1 MVRHHAEP
9 NINILSTRNL
19 LFDSD
24 VRQWS
29 HPLMIPLHSL
39 FAKSNNRKRD
49 QFECDVF
56 GFVFVLILFAHRN
69 GIIWRGGI
77 RLKLDVQGQGGGRI
91 LDIDGHGVGGLER
104 WTIFVD
110 AMCVLS
116 LTAIVLKVLFESIG
130 HVRQF
135 SLIFAGWDHAITWLS
150 CHVCIYELKSY
161 WINLKFLNENEIF
174 EWNYRNWQNNTK
186 LKENLN
192 YRMN

>member
-1 MVRHHAEP
+1 MWRVWFCFCFAFVCSQERYHLE
-9 NINILSTRNL
+9 RG
-19 LFDSD
+19 DS
-24 VRQWS
+24 
-29 HPLMIPLHSL
+29 
-39 FAKSNNRKRD
+39 
-49 QFECDVF
+49 FEIGRPRSRGWKNF
-56 GFVFVLILFAHRN
+56 GRRWAR
-69 GIIWRGGI
+69 
-77 RLKLDVQGQGGGRI
+77 
-91 LDIDGHGVGGLER
+91 VGGLER